1 MNEDKRMLL
10 TEQEQE
16 YALKVYERFGWS
28 FQEITECIL
37 HIRNN
42 EIRRDMLREVGQ
54 CISKCLNRQMYPVEF
69 YGKVES
75 KE

>member
-1 MNEDKRMLL
+1 MNEDKRTLL

-42 EIRRDMLREVGQ
+42 EIRRSMLNEVGKY
-54 CISKCLNRQMYPVEF
+54 ISKRLNRQMYPVEF
-69 YGKVES
+69 YGKVGL
-75 KE
+75 K